1 MKKFLYF
8 LFIGPVCILSM
19 LSIAYLFSREEPL
32 FFLQNIKVNGV
43 SQLGDRETVAR
54 IQPYVTQN
62 IFKVDLEKMQ
72 ETLTAHPFVKEVS
85 IKRVYPF
92 SLVIDV
98 KEKKP
103 SALWVANDGAV
114 LVLDEAGEAYRSL
127 GKSEVKGLY
136 IINTREK
143 SDAKSVFHETNS
155 FITEGI
161 IKKGQLSEV
170 SYINGNLTMFGF
182 DDGVE
187 IILGKEDHKARLKR
201 AMTVLKDAGRRG
213 LVIRC
218 IDARF
223 EKGAII
229 QEKKG

>member
-8 LFIGPVCILSM
+8 LFIGPICILSM

-32 FFLQNIKVNGV
+32 FFLQNIKVNGL
-43 SQLGDRETVAR
+43 SQLGDKETVAK
-54 IQPYVTQN
+54 IEPYVTQN
-62 IFKVDLEKMQ
+62 IFKVDLAKMQ

-85 IKRVYPF
+85 VKRVYPF

-127 GKSEVKGLY
+127 GKDDVRGLY
-136 IINTREK
+136 LINTREK

-155 FITEGI
+155 FIADGI

-170 SYINGNLTMFGF
+170 SYMNGNLTMFGF
-182 DDGVE
+182 DDAVE
-187 IILGKEDHKARLKR
+187 IILGKEDHKTRLKR
-201 AMTVLKDAGRRG
+201 AIAVLKDAGKRG
-213 LVIRC
+213 LVIKC

>member
-8 LFIGPVCILSM
+8 LFIGPICILSM

-32 FFLQNIKVNGV
+32 FFLQNIKVNGL
-43 SQLGDRETVAR
+43 SQLGDKETVAK
-54 IQPYVTQN
+54 IEPYVTQN
-62 IFKVDLEKMQ
+62 IFKVDLAKMQ

-85 IKRVYPF
+85 VKRVYPF

-127 GKSEVKGLY
+127 GKDDVKGLY
-136 IINTREK
+136 LINTREK

-155 FITEGI
+155 FIADGI

-170 SYINGNLTMFGF
+170 SYTNGNLTMFGF

-187 IILGKEDHKARLKR
+187 IILGKEDRKTRLKR
-201 AMTVLKDAGRRG
+201 AIAVLKDAGKRG
-213 LVIRC
+213 LVIKC